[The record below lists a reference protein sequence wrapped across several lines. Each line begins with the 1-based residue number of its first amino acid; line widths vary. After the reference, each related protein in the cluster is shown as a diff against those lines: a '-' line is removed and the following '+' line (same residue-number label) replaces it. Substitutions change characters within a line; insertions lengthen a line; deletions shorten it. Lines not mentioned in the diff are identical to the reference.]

1 MKDNDEQL
9 GLSLL
14 QTLYELARADIPATP
29 TVLTDW
35 LGAPEPELQDLLTR
49 LDAQGLADAQRC
61 RLTMKGL
68 VLALTLA
75 GTTKLAQQ
83 AA

>member
-1 MKDNDEQL
+1 MKDNDKQL

-29 TVLTDW
+29 KVLADW
-35 LGAPEPELQDLLTR
+35 LGAPEPQLQDLLTR
-49 LDAQGLADAQRC
+49 LDAQGLADAQSC

-75 GTTKLAQQ
+75 GTTKLAKQ